1 MLYRGVK
8 IWHGL
13 VYSNIAQTLVE
24 VQFRPQEDIQL
35 TSKPPR
41 IHWHNGKLD
50 PSLLNNQNWFREN
63 QDMVFCMTV
72 KANIITRLAEFW
84 NTCV

>member
-1 MLYRGVK
+1 MTSPSIGLYSKLGP
-8 IWHGL
+8 
-13 VYSNIAQTLVE
+13 TLVE

-50 PSLLNNQNWFREN
+50 PSLLNHQNWFREG
-63 QDMVFCMTV
+63 QDMFFCMTV